1 MQLSTRKPVGL
12 LVCLLLIGLCLASC
26 GSSSTPSSNGG
37 SSGGGGGG
45 GNMTLKVGQIVDSI
59 PAFPFGLAVQQN
71 TFKAQGLTLD
81 PPVPPNMGSGAKLAT
96 ALEANGV
103 EVAVGTMNDAFTISR
118 VDAHIKIIGAVS
130 NAFLLD
136 IVVTKRFEQQAGLTA
151 ASPLAAKVQALVGKK
166 IGISAPNSSTDALVT
181 YLFRQQG
188 LDAQKDVTKVSVGGV
203 TATDLAVLQSGRV
216 DAVVVGAP
224 GGTQAELEGFGDT
237 FISPVRGDVPSMQGQ
252 LFGVIYAK
260 QSVIDAKP
268 KAIQAFIRGL
278 AQAEALIQKNPDQAT
293 AYLPKYL
300 KVDQKTIDVAWNAA
314 KAGMPANPQI
324 SQQAYDAA
332 DQFQVK
338 AGLIAVPLAYND
350 LVATDVINNA
360 LSGMSS

>member
-1 MQLSTRKPVGL
+1 
-12 LVCLLLIGLCLASC
+12 
-26 GSSSTPSSNGG
+26 
-37 SSGGGGGG
+37 
-45 GNMTLKVGQIVDSI
+45 MTLKVGQIVNSI
-59 PAFPFGLAVQQN
+59 PAFPFGLAVEQN
-71 TFKAQGLTLD
+71 VFKAQGLTLD

-103 EVAVGTMNDAFTISR
+103 EVAVGTINDAFTISR

-136 IVVTKRFEQQAGLTA
+136 IVVTKRFEQQAHLTA
-151 ASPLAAKVQALVGKK
+151 TSPLADKIHALVGKK

-188 LDAQKDVTKVSVGGV
+188 LDAQKDVTKVSVGAV
-203 TATDLAVLQSGRV
+203 TATDLAVLQAGRV

-224 GGTQAELEGFGDT
+224 GGSQAEVQGIGDT

-252 LFGVIYAK
+252 LFGVVYAK

-278 AQAEALIQKNPDQAT
+278 AQAEALIQKNPTQAT

-300 KVDQKTIDVAWNAA
+300 KVDQKTIDVAWNAT
-314 KAGMPANPQI
+314 KAGMPATPQI
-324 SQQAYDAA
+324 SQQAYDTAN
-332 DQFQVK
+332 QFQVK

-350 LVATDVINNA
+350 LVASDLINNA
-360 LSGMSS
+360 LNGMSS